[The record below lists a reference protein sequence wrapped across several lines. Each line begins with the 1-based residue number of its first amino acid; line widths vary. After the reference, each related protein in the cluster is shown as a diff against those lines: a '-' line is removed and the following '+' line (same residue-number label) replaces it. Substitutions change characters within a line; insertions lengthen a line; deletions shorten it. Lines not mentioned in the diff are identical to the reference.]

1 MNKENIWREITIDLI
16 QKLGGIDNIKN
27 YLHCATRFRVEVYD
41 DSKVD
46 ENGLKEISKA
56 KGVNKE
62 GEQWQV
68 IFGAGIVDK
77 VYKDF
82 NNYFIENAKPIN
94 GGTHISETKN
104 NKIPWWNSELS
115 FSSNSFMAMKRS
127 IKEFSAIFIPL
138 IPMFIAGGLALALNS
153 LVTTTGL
160 DSTGLGAG
168 LSRIFDVVGGSILG
182 LLPVLVA
189 WSTMKRLGGPE
200 VYGIGIGLILISP
213 SLLNSWGAQTAIQIG
228 LTPGQDVLGYVV
240 DQGWATIATDG
251 SINAVLVDGVM
262 QDISSL
268 TLPVGITVNDITA
281 NVIVAYNNGWDL
293 DLLINLEHNGGY
305 ANLDEAAGSLIGT
318 YTIIWSQFAGG
329 IFTIKLIG
337 YQAQVFSA
345 IFASL
350 ATYGFYRLFNAY
362 SPEMIAIILVPLAT
376 ILISTWTTLWVLGP
390 LGRGVSN
397 SIAWVFLTTWK
408 YTNFAFFGLGGAI
421 MAFMYPLLVVTG
433 LHQGFT
439 AVEATII
446 AETTAMYG
454 EAFTFITAVGSC
466 TNVAVGGAVLG
477 YSTIVK
483 SGKERSAGLSTG
495 ITANLGITEPAL
507 FGSNLDLAYPMVA
520 SMIGAAMGGY
530 FVGMTGTYAMSLG
543 SASWIGLVQ
552 FNTTATTA
560 YSAYVADNALAIG
573 YNLQGWSPMLKEA
586 IALTISLVGAFS
598 LTVLFSQ
605 TKWGEI
611 KNKERGVEVY
621 QLFNKKKVK

>member
-1 MNKENIWREITIDLI
+1 MTKQNIWREISVDLA
-16 QKLGGIDNIKN
+16 LYFGGIDNIKN

-46 ENGLKEISKA
+46 VDGLKSIQKA
-56 KGVNKE
+56 KGVNQD
-62 GEQWQV
+62 GSQWQV
-68 IFGAGIVDK
+68 IFGAGVVDK

-82 NNYFIENAKPIN
+82 NDYFLEVAKPS
-94 GGTHISETKN
+94 GDGTAISETQN
-104 NKIPWWNSELS
+104 NKVPWWNNELS

-153 LVTTTGL
+153 LVTTLGL
-160 DSTGLGAG
+160 DANAFGAG
-168 LSRIFDVVGGSILG
+168 LSKIFDIVGGSILG

-213 SLLNSWGAQTAIQIG
+213 SMLNSWGAQTAIQLG

-240 DQGWATIATDG
+240 AQGWATLDNAG
-251 SINAVLVDGVM
+251 QINAVLVNGAM
-262 QDISSL
+262 QDLASL
-268 TLPVGITVNDITA
+268 TLPAGITATDITA
-281 NVIVAYNNGWDL
+281 NVIIAYNNGWDL
-293 DLLINLEHNGGY
+293 DLLIHLMDNGDF
-305 ANLDEAAGSLIGT
+305 ATLDEAAGSLIGT
-318 YTIIWSQFAGG
+318 YTVIWSGFAGG
-329 IFTIKLIG
+329 FFSIKLIG

-345 IFASL
+345 IFASV
-350 ATYGFYRLFNAY
+350 ATYGIYRFFNAY
-362 SPEMIAIILVPLAT
+362 TPEMIAIIVVPLAT
-376 ILISTWTTLWVLGP
+376 ILLATWSTLWVLGP

-421 MAFMYPLLVVTG
+421 MAFLYPLLVVTG

-454 EAFTFITAVGSC
+454 ESFTFITAVGSC

-477 YSTIVK
+477 YSSIVK

-507 FGSNLDLAYPMVA
+507 FGSNLDLAYPMLA

-552 FNTTATTA
+552 FNTTATAA

-586 IALTISLVGAFS
+586 IALTISLLGSFS
-598 LTVLFSQ
+598 LTILFSQ
-605 TKWGEI
+605 TKWGSI

-621 QLFNKKKVK
+621 QIFKKGKTI